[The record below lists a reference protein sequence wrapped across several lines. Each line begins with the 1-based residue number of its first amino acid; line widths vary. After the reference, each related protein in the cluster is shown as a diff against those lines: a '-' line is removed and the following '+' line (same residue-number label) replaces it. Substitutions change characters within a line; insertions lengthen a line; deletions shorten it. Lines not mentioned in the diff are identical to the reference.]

1 MDNITTQVFW
11 EKNGLVNRNPNI
23 NDNQVFSRC
32 PTKDF
37 PYDAVSVRIN
47 NQSKGTATVYF
58 KDAVK
63 TRTYGSGNHQQSYD
77 YCDSEIKVTLPVKS
91 NWNGED
97 YNYSMQ
103 GTIPKKYDLI
113 TFARI
118 LQYVRD
124 ELEAMSGA
132 SYNIPH
138 SRVAEKM
145 HI

>member
-11 EKNGLVNRNPNI
+11 EKNGLVKCNPNI
-23 NDNQVFSRC
+23 QDDQIFSRC

-37 PYDAVSVRIN
+37 PYDSVSVRIN

-58 KDAVK
+58 RDALK
-63 TRTYGSGNHQQSYD
+63 TRTYGSGKDQQSYK
-77 YCDSEIKVTLPVKS
+77 YCDSEIKVTMPLKS

-103 GTIPKKYDLI
+103 GTMPQKYDLI
-113 TFARI
+113 TFSRV

-124 ELEAMSGA
+124 ELEVMSGV
-132 SYNIPH
+132 SYNIPRIT
-138 SRVAEKM
+138 SLV
-145 HI
+145 